1 MPQRKKLSPEER
13 IQHRRESQRKYRAK
27 IKLLKDEW
35 KHYEKLAL
43 DLYPTKPKRTFT
55 QEQREFLKQ
64 LFNMPLS
71 KEKIKPKNNTAINAK
86 RQIGIALTQIKRNK
100 IGSIDFDL
108 SNFTDEDKK
117 YFFENLPKVIYQL
130 LMKLNLNEHWV
141 VYYYYGNS
149 WKMRIIDTFTS
160 NYLREQIQEEL
171 ENNLSW
177 IEYKE
182 NHNSGDSFF
191 PVSIKELTQLRFI
204 NEDEVGLRGRAN
216 NNKLNAKDFK
226 RKEDYSIYIN
236 LIKSKVKQDIINKFL
251 KVHLKT
257 HNEGAFWKWLNKYNE
272 INLEEFGIFSEIN
285 KRTVRIMERD
295 NCFIYACSKWGIS
308 NEILND
314 MRYSIKKRL
323 FSIHDITIINQKL
336 NLSFNIKVYKDN
348 IKTKTIKIGTQDEN
362 TIKLILL
369 NNHYMINKKV
379 YVSPYYIRNREEI
392 INKVHKMK
400 SSEMLKIN
408 RKELYP
414 DGRFKK
420 YKKSK
425 KPFKITTI
433 IKTLFEVNGFEPIKL
448 NQIYDNMGCFE
459 EIIEDN
465 SLDYDPKLCTRRII

>member
-1 MPQRKKLSPEER
+1 
-13 IQHRRESQRKYRAK
+13 
-27 IKLLKDEW
+27 
-35 KHYEKLAL
+35 
-43 DLYPTKPKRTFT
+43 
-55 QEQREFLKQ
+55 
-64 LFNMPLS
+64 
-71 KEKIKPKNNTAINAK
+71 
-86 RQIGIALTQIKRNK
+86 
-100 IGSIDFDL
+100 
-108 SNFTDEDKK
+108 
-117 YFFENLPKVIYQL
+117 
-130 LMKLNLNEHWV
+130 
-141 VYYYYGNS
+141 
-149 WKMRIIDTFTS
+149 
-160 NYLREQIQEEL
+160 
-171 ENNLSW
+171 
-177 IEYKE
+177 
-182 NHNSGDSFF
+182 
-191 PVSIKELTQLRFI
+191 
-204 NEDEVGLRGRAN
+204 
-216 NNKLNAKDFK
+216 
-226 RKEDYSIYIN
+226 
-236 LIKSKVKQDIINKFL
+236 
-251 KVHLKT
+251 
-257 HNEGAFWKWLNKYNE
+257 
-272 INLEEFGIFSEIN
+272 
-285 KRTVRIMERD
+285 MERD

-465 SLDYDPKLCTRRII
+465 SLDYDTKLCTRRII